1 PLINYIDTNSENQ
14 DKEIAQ
20 ILIYRIS
27 KADHFSWIYH
37 KCEPIKNAISFVY
50 YCNSREE
57 LKNKRPRIDNV
68 LKQRDSTARIHRHN
82 CGAMD
87 VTPQVREYIAKN
99 HLLTVPQLYENIKE
113 EKIDGFL
120 HLTRHQ

>member
-1 PLINYIDTNSENQ
+1 
-14 DKEIAQ
+14 
-20 ILIYRIS
+20 
-27 KADHFSWIYH
+27 
-37 KCEPIKNAISFVY
+37 
-50 YCNSREE
+50 REE

-68 LKQRDSTARIHRHN
+68 LKQRDSTARIHRHD
-82 CGAMD
+82 CGGTIRMNIDRTNNLITINIYHYLHLPPEATD